1 MLCDLCGEFWV
12 GKGSLSLRNDEHSL
26 FKSRKESNI
35 ASTVR
40 EELKPDGEGVHNVRA
55 PHKYMNGLMQKW
67 LPSAQAQRKS
77 RLFYPGLQNEWVIR
91 LEKLVDEG
99 CAARKSATRDP

>member
-1 MLCDLCGEFWV
+1 MVPSLNIASWRLASLAITQPNFMLCDLCGEFWV

-26 FKSRKESNI
+26 FKSRKELNI

-55 PHKYMNGLMQKW
+55 PHKYMNGLMQKC
-67 LPSAQAQRKS
+67 LPSPQAQRKS
-77 RLFYPGLQNEWVIR
+77 RLFYPGLQ
-91 LEKLVDEG
+91 K
-99 CAARKSATRDP
+99 